1 MKQCFFSICLFSSL
15 FSFAQTTIIEEKKDK
30 ENNVINFNLLSN
42 SNQIVISKGKTIK
55 GLAVYSVFNDVSS
68 YDINGIKK
76 PLITDKM
83 LIGSIFSNSEN
94 AILTTD
100 ISSGLFKSKTMYFID
115 GKFIELGKSEL
126 NDSNIVSYDQNQNFT
141 SKFEYNLR
149 NKKEKFD
156 IDLEKDDVYLSVK
169 DIFTRTKQTYK
180 IDKPNLDKLIGPNLI
195 RVKEKLGFQLRV
207 NYDETIDLVTKSIS
221 KDYTNTILY
230 KTRLSDD
237 GKKVNDVI
245 FDLNI
250 PNHVFL
256 YSCNDGGKLRS
267 ANSNNFR
274 SFGDKL
280 VISSLMFFEDDLS
293 INNYIVDVKTGDIYI
308 YGLYGDEF
316 GNLNNS
322 AKPKGYYVFKFDKT
336 GKKLW
341 ESINII
347 EDSDFNKNHL
357 MTTVLVD
364 LVQLN
369 ENVCFT
375 IRVNG
380 SKDFFNYSMIS
391 KTSGKVTKSQIL
403 EFDDTNKNSF
413 SINSIFKNLKEFRNK
428 EFDFN
433 TVLVINSNPKVEEYI
448 KNVKSNNDLYFKSS
462 FSDKGVW
469 LVESDKEY
477 YKVTLFKD

>member
-1 MKQCFFSICLFSSL
+1 MKRILSSL
-15 FSFAQTTIIEEKKDK
+15 CLITSFYVTAQTTIIEEKKDN
-30 ENNVINFNLLSN
+30 ENNIINFHLFPN
-42 SNQIVISKGKTIK
+42 SNQIVISKGKSIK

-83 LIGSIFSNSEN
+83 LIGSIFSNTEN
-94 AILTTD
+94 SILTTD

-115 GKFIELGKSEL
+115 EKFIELSKSEL
-126 NDSNIVSYDQNQNFT
+126 NDSKIVFYDQNQNFT

-169 DIFTRTKQTYK
+169 DIFTRKKQAYK
-180 IDKPNLDKLIGPNLI
+180 IYKPNLDKLIGPNFI

-207 NYDETIDLVTKSIS
+207 NYDETIDLITKSIS
-221 KDYTNTILY
+221 KDYSNTILY

-237 GKKVNDVI
+237 GKKVNDLV
-245 FDLNI
+245 FDLKI

-256 YSCNDGGKLRS
+256 YSLNNGGKLR
-267 ANSNNFR
+267 
-274 SFGDKL
+274 FGKATSTTL
-280 VISSLMFFEDDLS
+280 QFFEDDLS
-293 INNYIVDVKTGDIYI
+293 INNYIVDVKSGDIYI

-322 AKPKGYYVFKFDKT
+322 ANPKGYYVFKFDKT
-336 GKKLW
+336 GKMLW
-341 ESINII
+341 ESINNI
-347 EDSDFNKNHL
+347 EDSDFNKDHV
-357 MTTVLVD
+357 MTTVFVD
-364 LVQLN
+364 LFQLN
-369 ENVCFT
+369 DNVCFT

-380 SKDFFNYSMIS
+380 IKDFFNYSIIS
-391 KTSGKVTKSQIL
+391 KSSGKVTKSKIL
-403 EFDDTNKNSF
+403 EFNEAFAHLHDTDNNSF
-413 SINSIFKNLKEFRNK
+413 SINSIFKNVKEFRNK
-428 EFDFN
+428 KFDFN
-433 TVLVINSNPKVEEYI
+433 SVLAINYNPKFEEYI

-469 LVESDKEY
+469 LFESDKEH
-477 YKVTLFKD
+477 YKVTLFND

>member
-1 MKQCFFSICLFSSL
+1 MKRILSSL
-15 FSFAQTTIIEEKKDK
+15 CLITSFYVTAQTTIIEEKKDK
-30 ENNVINFNLLSN
+30 ENNIINFHLFPN
-42 SNQIVISKGKTIK
+42 SNQIVISKGKSIK

-83 LIGSIFSNSEN
+83 LIGSIFSNTEN
-94 AILTTD
+94 SILTTD

-115 GKFIELGKSEL
+115 EKFIELSKSEL
-126 NDSNIVSYDQNQNFT
+126 NDSKIVFYDQNQNFT

-169 DIFTRTKQTYK
+169 DIFTRKKQAYK
-180 IDKPNLDKLIGPNLI
+180 IDKPNLDKLIGPNFI
-195 RVKEKLGFQLRV
+195 KVKEKLGFQLRV
-207 NYDETIDLVTKSIS
+207 NYDETIDLITKSVS
-221 KDYTNTILY
+221 KDYSNTILY

-237 GKKVNDVI
+237 GKKVNDLV
-245 FDLNI
+245 FDLKI

-256 YSCNDGGKLRS
+256 YSLNNGGKLR
-267 ANSNNFR
+267 
-274 SFGDKL
+274 FGKATSTTL
-280 VISSLMFFEDDLS
+280 QFFEDDLS
-293 INNYIVDVKTGDIYI
+293 INNYIVDVKSGDIYI

-322 AKPKGYYVFKFDKT
+322 ANPKGYYVFKFDKT
-336 GKKLW
+336 GKMLW
-341 ESINII
+341 ESINNI
-347 EDSDFNKNHL
+347 EDSDFNKDHV
-357 MTTVLVD
+357 MTTVFVD
-364 LVQLN
+364 LFQLN
-369 ENVCFT
+369 DNVCFT

-380 SKDFFNYSMIS
+380 LKDFFNYSMIS
-391 KTSGKVTKSQIL
+391 KSSGKVTKSQIL
-403 EFDDTNKNSF
+403 EFNETFAHLHDTDNNSF
-413 SINSIFKNLKEFRNK
+413 SINSIFKNVKEFRNK
-428 EFDFN
+428 KFDFN
-433 TVLVINSNPKVEEYI
+433 SVLAINYNPKFEEYI

-469 LVESDKEY
+469 LFESDKEH